1 MKLKQQKML
10 HEEHYK
16 KEISDCEAGIDELR
30 RRDKELDLQIRRQQM
45 DIGQRRN
52 ECELKRKELEMAAQR
67 SMDAVRREKADVEG
81 QLQALD
87 ALIEAGGF
95 FLRLAGTAQSRLA
108 RNDRQG
114 GGRRVGVVQS

>member
-1 MKLKQQKML
+1 MKLRQQKAL

-45 DIGQRRN
+45 DIGQQRN

-67 SMDAVRREKADVEG
+67 SMDVVRREKADVEE
-81 QLQALD
+81 QLRVLRCID
-87 ALIEAGGF
+87 REAERF
-95 FLRLAGTAQSRLA
+95 FFAIGWNSIIPAGKKR
-108 RNDRQG
+108 
-114 GGRRVGVVQS
+114 

>member
-87 ALIEAGGF
+87 ALIEKREGSFAIGWNS
-95 FLRLAGTAQSRLA
+95 TIP
-108 RNDRQG
+108 
-114 GGRRVGVVQS
+114 VGEKR